1 MRCASAAAV
10 ARTPSLLVAT
20 GLGDAIGDHRQ
31 PNMPGT
37 TDEYPNWRLPLAR
50 WGEAGA
56 EPLWLEDLLDDPRVH
71 AVITALRDR
80 SEA

>member
-1 MRCASAAAV
+1 MHRFL

-37 TDEYPNWRLPLAR
+37 TDQYPNWRLPLAR
-50 WGEAGA
+50 WRDGNV
-56 EPLWLEDLLDDPRVH
+56 EPVTLEQFMGDERVRQ
-71 AVITALRDR
+71 TAAALASRA
-80 SEA
+80 ST